1 MHIIVLIITL
11 WFDNNLMI
19 LIYIYDK
26 KNCNLVCLYK
36 IIIISVQ
43 KLSSGA
49 TLYTN
54 IYEGKTWFFCIEQ
67 NDKYDNRK
75 YSQV

>member
-1 MHIIVLIITL
+1 MT
-11 WFDNNLMI
+11 
-19 LIYIYDK
+19 K
-26 KNCNLVCLYK
+26 KKCNLVCLYK